1 MEFVKITE
9 QPSPYDGL
17 DRMSAHDILHAINDQ
32 DRRVAE
38 AVGRA
43 LPAIERLVERCRSA
57 CGAEDDY
64 FI

>member
-43 LPAIERLVERCRSA
+43 QSSGWSRRCRSA

>member
-43 LPAIERLVERCRSA
+43 LPAIERLVEA
-57 CGAEDDY
+57 L
-64 FI
+64 